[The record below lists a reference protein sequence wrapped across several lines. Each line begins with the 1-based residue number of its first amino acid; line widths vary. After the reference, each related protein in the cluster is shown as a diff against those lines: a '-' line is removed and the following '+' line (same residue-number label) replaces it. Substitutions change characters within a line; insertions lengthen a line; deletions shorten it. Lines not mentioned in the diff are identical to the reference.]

1 MSDIKNQL
9 SENFKST
16 LDDLM
21 KFNSTSY
28 LSNVAISN
36 YLIEKLQSL
45 GFEIETVDYID
56 RNKIEKRNVV
66 AKFGQGEGGLAFF
79 CHSDTV
85 PAEHWPI
92 DPFKATYQDG
102 KIYGRGSCDM
112 KGPIVAALEAF
123 QQLQHEK
130 FKLPLY
136 FVITADEELGG
147 NGGVAVVEKSRIFKQ
162 SRPKFGIVTEP
173 TRLTPIYAHKGFAII
188 TVTAHGE
195 AGHTS
200 NDKGISSNYKITP
213 FLNELY
219 KINSEVKNDS
229 SYWNTE
235 FSPPTI
241 GFNYTINDFNCA
253 PNAFAEKTECRICYR
268 IMPNDR
274 SKEILERITTE
285 CEKYGLDLLVEQ
297 NTKPFYN
304 NKTSDIVKSSL
315 EVTNKTEPSTVSF
328 GTDAFSFAEI
338 CELVVLG
345 PGDIA
350 QAHTVNE
357 WIEISQLTEGISVYS
372 KLITKYCL

>member
-21 KFNSTSY
+21 KFIQRKDF
-28 LSNVAISN
+28 SNVAISN

-92 DPFKATYQDG
+92 YSFKATYQ
-102 KIYGRGSCDM
+102 KMARFIGRGSCDM

-195 AGHTS
+195 EDIQATT
-200 NDKGISSNYKITP
+200 KG
-213 FLNELY
+213 F
-219 KINSEVKNDS
+219 
-229 SYWNTE
+229 
-235 FSPPTI
+235 
-241 GFNYTINDFNCA
+241 
-253 PNAFAEKTECRICYR
+253 
-268 IMPNDR
+268 
-274 SKEILERITTE
+274 
-285 CEKYGLDLLVEQ
+285 
-297 NTKPFYN
+297 
-304 NKTSDIVKSSL
+304 
-315 EVTNKTEPSTVSF
+315 
-328 GTDAFSFAEI
+328 
-338 CELVVLG
+338 
-345 PGDIA
+345 
-350 QAHTVNE
+350 H
-357 WIEISQLTEGISVYS
+357 
-372 KLITKYCL
+372 LITRSPLFLTNCIKSNLK